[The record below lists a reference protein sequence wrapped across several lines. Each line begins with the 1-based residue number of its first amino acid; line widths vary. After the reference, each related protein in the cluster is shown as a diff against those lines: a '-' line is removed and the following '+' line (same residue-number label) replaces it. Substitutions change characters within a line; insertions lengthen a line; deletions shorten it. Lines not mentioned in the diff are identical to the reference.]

1 MHGTTFG
8 TTEFLPGVNVV
19 TFCRQCSEDTTFCCG
34 HYLLAKGVKD
44 KPNVLEHGFDTKE
57 K

>member
-8 TTEFLPGVNVV
+8 TNEFLPGVNVV
-19 TFCRQCSEDTTFCCG
+19 TFCRQCSEDTTFCYG